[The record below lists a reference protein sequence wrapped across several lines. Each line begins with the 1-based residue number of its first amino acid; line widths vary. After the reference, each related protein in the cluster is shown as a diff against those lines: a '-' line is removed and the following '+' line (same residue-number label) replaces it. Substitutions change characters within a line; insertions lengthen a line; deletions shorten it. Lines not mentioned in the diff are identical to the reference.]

1 MNPRT
6 EAQRSAVV
14 TAAATL
20 AALSDRMSRAAAS
33 LARMVSRL
41 VIEDDAT
48 KLVTSIA
55 KYVNSGMPE
64 ADAVADVAA
73 VLEGAQSPEWR
84 EKRAKARQR
93 SQAQRLAW
101 QLSLG
106 AVNEHDRPTFG
117 GGSPEAAR
125 GIVIDTACQRRD
137 VLAAAIAACEQRSDS
152 GEILAELGR
161 MLTGE
166 GSAWHL
172 EQALQRAGLS
182 VEAGNVVPFIPQRR
196 RS

>member
-1 MNPRT
+1 MKPRT
-6 EAQRSAVV
+6 EAQAAAVV
-14 TAAATL
+14 TAATTL
-20 AALSDRMSRAAAS
+20 AALSDRMSRAASS

-48 KLVTSIA
+48 KVGTSIA

-73 VLEGAQSPEWR
+73 VLEGAQSPEWQ
-84 EKRAKARQR
+84 EKRAKARQK
-93 SQAQRLAW
+93 SQQRRLEW
-101 QLSLG
+101 QLSCRG
-106 AVNEHDRPTFG
+106 VNEQDQASFG
-117 GGSPEAAR
+117 GVAPEALR
-125 GIVIDTACQRRD
+125 GIVLESARNKRD
-137 VLAAAIAACEQRSDS
+137 LLAAAIAACEQRSDS
-152 GEILAELGR
+152 GEILGELGR